1 MLFVDRLLTL
11 FRSDYALWIKSFGAE
26 VSTNVTR
33 RTTHVIANPDRKT
46 TKVKKAARY
55 ENIKIVN
62 PEWMFQCCSRW
73 EHVDET
79 PYLIEVDPAERGG
92 SPFEDDSINASG
104 EEEADDLADSPV
116 TLNLTADNWES
127 VDDELAEFMDGEDTD
142 GDLASGSDSER
153 SDDST
158 ASTGSKNQKK
168 RKRTNGN
175 TTDGSEAEE
184 SDSSV
189 TSTSRL
195 QRRKKRTMERVTSLT
210 NVVTAEKSSGL
221 PTPEAT
227 GIEAVPPGVEKE
239 GPEENGVA
247 PDLQDDYDDGLEA
260 ELLAGFDSDD
270 GEE

>member
-1 MLFVDRLLTL
+1 M
-11 FRSDYALWIKSFGAE
+11 S
-26 VSTNVTR
+26 R

-55 ENIKIVN
+55 EHIKIVN

-92 SPFEDDSINASG
+92 SPFEDDSINASND
-104 EEEADDLADSPV
+104 EEADDLADSPV
-116 TLNLTADNWES
+116 TLNLTADNWDS
-127 VDDELAEFMDGEDTD
+127 VDDELADFLDGDDTD
-142 GDLASGSDSER
+142 GEHASGSDSER

-158 ASTGSKNQKK
+158 ASTSSKNRKK

-189 TSTSRL
+189 MSTSRL

-210 NVVTAEKSSGL
+210 SVVSAEKSSGL

-227 GIEAVPPGVEKE
+227 GTEAVPAGDEKK
-239 GPEENGVA
+239 GLEEKGVA
-247 PDLQDDYDDGLEA
+247 PDLEEDYDDGLEA

-270 GEE
+270 GEA